1 MMNATLEKMTELRF
15 YGMRKAYELSMETG
29 GVGDFTSDELITW
42 LIEAEYNDRHNRK
55 IERLI
60 KQARFRYQAS
70 IEQINYAPKR
80 ELDKNLLLR
89 LAGGDYLTRKENILI
104 TGPTGAGKSYIASAL
119 GHQACVTGYKVM
131 YLNMAKLFAKLKM
144 TQADGSYNR
153 EINKL
158 RKQDLII
165 LDDFGLHPMDR
176 ENVLSLLEIIED
188 RHGIRSTII
197 TSQLPVNKWHELLG
211 DQTIADAILDRLVH
225 SSHRIELKGESMRKT
240 MNKINK
246 ID

>member
-1 MMNATLEKMTELRF
+1 MNATLEKMTELKF

-29 GVGDFTSDELITW
+29 RSGEFTTDELVTW
-42 LIEAEYNDRHNRK
+42 LIEAEYNDRYNRK

-60 KQARFRYQAS
+60 RQARFRYQAA

-80 ELDKNLLLR
+80 NLNKNLLLR
-89 LAGGDYLTRKENILI
+89 LAAGDYLKKKENILI
-104 TGPTGAGKSYIASAL
+104 TGPTGSGKSYIASAL

-144 TQADGSYNR
+144 MKADGSYNR
-153 EINKL
+153 EINKIQ
-158 RKQDLII
+158 KQDLII
-165 LDDFGLHPMDR
+165 LDDFGLHPMDK

-225 SSHRIELKGESMRKT
+225 SSHRIELKGESMRKI
-240 MNKINK
+240 MNKLNK

>member
-1 MMNATLEKMTELRF
+1 MNATLEKMTELRF

>member
-1 MMNATLEKMTELRF
+1 MNATLEKMSELKF

-29 GVGDFTSDELITW
+29 RSGEFTADELVTW
-42 LIEAEYNDRHNRK
+42 LIEAEYNDRYNRK

-60 KQARFRYQAS
+60 RQARFRYQAS
-70 IEQINYAPKR
+70 IEQIKYTPKR
-80 ELDKNLLLR
+80 NLDKNLLLR
-89 LAGGDYLTRKENILI
+89 LASGDYLKKKENILI

-144 TQADGSYNR
+144 MKADGSYNR
-153 EINKL
+153 EINKIQ
-158 RKQDLII
+158 KQDLII
-165 LDDFGLHPMDR
+165 LDDFGLHPMDK
-176 ENVLSLLEIIED
+176 ENILSLLEIIED

-197 TSQLPVNKWHELLG
+197 TSQLPVNRWHELLG

-240 MNKINK
+240 MNKLN
-246 ID
+246 

>member
-1 MMNATLEKMTELRF
+1 MNATLEKMSELKF

-29 GVGDFTSDELITW
+29 RAGEFTADELVTW
-42 LIEAEYNDRHNRK
+42 LIEAEYNDRYNRK

-60 KQARFRYQAS
+60 RQARFRYQAS
-70 IEQINYAPKR
+70 IEQIKYTPKR
-80 ELDKNLLLR
+80 NLDKNLLLR
-89 LAGGDYLTRKENILI
+89 LASGDYLKKKENILI

-119 GHQACVTGYKVM
+119 GHQACVTGYKVI

-144 TQADGSYNR
+144 MKADGSYNR
-153 EINKL
+153 EINKIQ
-158 RKQDLII
+158 KQDLII
-165 LDDFGLHPMDR
+165 LDDFGLHPMDK

-197 TSQLPVNKWHELLG
+197 TSQLPVNRWHELLG

-240 MNKINK
+240 MNKLNK

>member
-1 MMNATLEKMTELRF
+1 MNATLEKMTELKF

-29 GVGDFTSDELITW
+29 RTGNFTTDELVAW
-42 LIEAEYNDRHNRK
+42 LIEAEYNDRYNRK

-60 KQARFRYQAS
+60 RQARFRYQAVV
-70 IEQINYAPKR
+70 EQINYAPKR
-80 ELDKNLLLR
+80 NLDKNLLLR
-89 LAGGDYLTRKENILI
+89 LAGGDYLKKKENILI
-104 TGPTGAGKSYIASAL
+104 TGPTGSGKSYIASAL

-131 YLNMAKLFAKLKM
+131 YMNMAKLFAKLKM
-144 TQADGSYNR
+144 MKADGSYNR
-153 EINKL
+153 EINKIQ
-158 RKQDLII
+158 KQDLII
-165 LDDFGLHPMDR
+165 LDDFGLHPMDQ
-176 ENVLSLLEIIED
+176 ENVLSLLEIVED

-240 MNKINK
+240 MNKLNK

>member
-1 MMNATLEKMTELRF
+1 MNATLEKMTELKF

-29 GVGDFTSDELITW
+29 RSGEFTADELVTW
-42 LIEAEYNDRHNRK
+42 LIEAEYNDRYNRK

-60 KQARFRYQAS
+60 RQARFRYQAS
-70 IEQINYAPKR
+70 IEQIKYTPKR
-80 ELDKNLLLR
+80 NLDKNLILR
-89 LAGGDYLTRKENILI
+89 LASGDYLKKKENILI

-144 TQADGSYNR
+144 MKADGSYNR
-153 EINKL
+153 EINKIQ
-158 RKQDLII
+158 KQDLII
-165 LDDFGLHPMDR
+165 LDDFGLHPMDK

-188 RHGIRSTII
+188 RHGVRSTIF
-197 TSQLPVNKWHELLG
+197 TSQLPVNRWHELLG

-240 MNKINK
+240 MNKLNK

>member
-1 MMNATLEKMTELRF
+1 MNATLEKMTELKF

-29 GVGDFTSDELITW
+29 RSGDFTTDELVAW
-42 LIEAEYNDRHNRK
+42 LIEAEYNDRYNRK

-60 KQARFRYQAS
+60 RQARFRYQAAV
-70 IEQINYAPKR
+70 EQITYAPKR
-80 ELDKNLLLR
+80 NLDKNLLLR
-89 LAGGDYLTRKENILI
+89 LAGGDYLKKKENILI
-104 TGPTGAGKSYIASAL
+104 TGPTGSGKSYIASAL

-144 TQADGSYNR
+144 MKADGSYNR
-153 EINKL
+153 EISKIQ
-158 RKQDLII
+158 KQDLII
-165 LDDFGLHPMDR
+165 LDDFGLHPLDQ

-225 SSHRIELKGESMRKT
+225 SSHRIEIKGESMRKI
-240 MNKINK
+240 MNNLSKIN
-246 ID
+246 

>member
-1 MMNATLEKMTELRF
+1 MNATLEKMTELKF

-29 GVGDFTSDELITW
+29 RSGEFTTDELVTW
-42 LIEAEYNDRHNRK
+42 LIEAEYNDRYNRK

-60 KQARFRYQAS
+60 RQARFRYQAA

-80 ELDKNLLLR
+80 NLDKNLLLR
-89 LAGGDYLTRKENILI
+89 LAAGDYLKKKENILI
-104 TGPTGAGKSYIASAL
+104 TGPTGSGKSYIASAL

-144 TQADGSYNR
+144 MKADGSYNR
-153 EINKL
+153 EINKIQ
-158 RKQDLII
+158 KQDLII
-165 LDDFGLHPMDR
+165 LDDFGLHPMDK

-225 SSHRIELKGESMRKT
+225 SSHRIELKGESMRKI
-240 MNKINK
+240 MNKLNK

>member
-176 ENVLSLLEIIED
+176 ESVLSLLEIIED